1 MTESM
6 YFYRTLIMHYV
17 VVYCHL
23 AEPATPSPYSLHL
36 IGNHR
41 AGTLIVH
48 LPAAAAPR
56 EGIKRLPITSYSAY
70 YCAEDRSRKRCS
82 KSQPEVWIHGKDLV
96 ANSTEIPSDG
106 VKFTIGKVPL
116 GHHYRVLIKI
126 HTLYGLDFSIR
137 TRQSVLFVDPTA
149 SYSPPSKL
157 MMYCGFVYLGN
168 TVGCTF
174 LHVLNFD

>member
-1 MTESM
+1 M
-6 YFYRTLIMHYV
+6 
-17 VVYCHL
+17 
-23 AEPATPSPYSLHL
+23 
-36 IGNHR
+36 
-41 AGTLIVH
+41 
-48 LPAAAAPR
+48 
-56 EGIKRLPITSYSAY
+56 
-70 YCAEDRSRKRCS
+70 
-82 KSQPEVWIHGKDLV
+82 

-126 HTLYGLDFSIR
+126 HTLDGLDFSIR

-157 MMYCGFVYLGN
+157 MMLLLMMYCGFVYLGN